1 MSMDKQGARIHPT
14 AVVHPDAEIADDVV
28 IGPYC
33 IIERDVVIGAGTR
46 LGPRVT
52 AYSGTRLGR
61 NNDVRAGVVLAM
73 EPQDFKYRGEPST
86 VVIGDGNR
94 IGEYTTISR
103 GTAAG
108 RGETRLGDG
117 NYLMAMVH
125 IGHDC
130 VIGNETIMTQG
141 AALSGMVT
149 VEDWAI
155 LGGLAGVHQFV
166 RIGCLAMVGGMCKV
180 TRDVPPFML
189 VDGHPAT
196 ARGVNTVGLERRGVD
211 EATRTSLRRAFRLL
225 FKSPLSL
232 KARLDAI
239 REEVPASPERDHLL
253 EFIAASERGICR

>member
-1 MSMDKQGARIHPT
+1 MDNHEVRIHPT
-14 AVVHPDAEIADDVV
+14 ALVHPDADIADDVV

-33 IIERDVVIGAGTR
+33 VIERDVVIGSGTR

-73 EPQDFKYRGEPST
+73 EPQDLKFRGEPT
-86 VVIGDGNR
+86 TAVIGDGNR

-108 RGETRLGDG
+108 RGETRIGDG
-117 NYLMAMVH
+117 NYMMAMVH

-130 VIGNETIMTQG
+130 VVGNETILTQG

-149 VEDWAI
+149 VDDWAI
-155 LGGLAGVHQFV
+155 LGGLSGVHQFA
-166 RIGCLAMVGGMCKV
+166 RIGRLAMVGAMCKV
-180 TRDVPPFML
+180 TRDVPPFVL
-189 VDGHPAT
+189 VDGNPAS
-196 ARGVNTVGLERRGVD
+196 ARGINSVGLERRGVD
-211 EATRTSLRRAFRLL
+211 EATRTQLKHAFRLL

-232 KARLDAI
+232 QERLAAI
-239 REEVPASPERDHLL
+239 REEVPVSHERDQLL
-253 EFIAASERGICR
+253 EFVAASERGICR